1 MVFGLL
7 WQVPKII
14 QQVFLFPALGH
25 FDVDLDLSVKK

>member
-25 FDVDLDLSVKK
+25 YHVDLDLSVKK